1 MTEKSTAKPP
11 VWFWIVSV
19 IALLWNGSGV
29 YMYLIQAY
37 DTESFRAMY
46 PDPEMLE
53 MANNTPAWVTAA
65 YAIAV
70 FAGLLACIGLLLRKK
85 WAKPLFLVSLLG
97 AIVSN
102 AHHLFMSKAIELYGT
117 EAVIMPIV
125 VIVIGIFLVWFAK
138 KGIAKG
144 LADLEFELNNN

>member
-1 MTEKSTAKPP
+1 MTEKSIAKPP

-37 DTESFRAMY
+37 DTETYRAMY

-53 MANNTPAWVTAA
+53 LANNTPAWVTAA
-65 YAIAV
+65 FAIAV
-70 FAGLLACIGLLLRKK
+70 FTGLLACFGLLVRKK
-85 WAKPLFLVSLLG
+85 WAKPLFLLSLLG
-97 AIVSN
+97 AVVSN
-102 AHHLFMSKAIELYGT
+102 AQHLFMSKAIELFGPKT
-117 EAVIMPIV
+117 VVMPIV

-144 LADLEFELNNN
+144 WLS

>member
-1 MTEKSTAKPP
+1 MTEKSSAKPP

-19 IALLWNGSGV
+19 IALFWNGSGV

-46 PDPEMLE
+46 TPEQLE
-53 MANNTPAWVTAA
+53 MAQNTPSWVTAG

-70 FAGLLACIGLLLRKK
+70 FAGLLACFGLLLRKK
-85 WAKPLFLVSLLG
+85 WAKSLFLLSLLG
-97 AIVSN
+97 AVVSN
-102 AHHLFMSKAIELYGT
+102 AYHLFMSKAIELYGT
-117 EAVIMPIV
+117 EAVVMPIIV
-125 VIVIGIFLVWFAK
+125 VVIGIFLIWFSK

-144 LADLEFELNNN
+144 WLS

>member
-1 MTEKSTAKPP
+1 MTEKSTNKPP

-37 DTESFRAMY
+37 DTESYRAMY
-46 PDPEMLE
+46 TAEQLE
-53 MANNTPAWVTAA
+53 MASNTPSWVTAA
-65 YAIAV
+65 FAIAV

-97 AIVSN
+97 AVVSN
-102 AHHLFMSKAIELYGT
+102 AQHLFMSEAIELHGT
-117 EAVIMPIV
+117 QAVVMPIV

-144 LADLEFELNNN
+144 WLT

>member
-1 MTEKSTAKPP
+1 MTEKSSTKPP
-11 VWFWIVSV
+11 VWFWIVSL

-37 DTESFRAMY
+37 NTESFRAMY
-46 PDPEMLE
+46 TAEQLE
-53 MANNTPAWVTAA
+53 MAHNTPSWVTAA
-65 YAIAV
+65 FAIAV

-97 AIVSN
+97 AVVSN

-117 EAVIMPIV
+117 EAVVMPIV
-125 VIVIGIFLVWFAK
+125 VIVIGIFLVWFSK

-144 LADLEFELNNN
+144 WLS

>member
-1 MTEKSTAKPP
+1 MTEKSTTKPP
-11 VWFWIVSV
+11 LWFWIVSV

-53 MANNTPAWVTAA
+53 MASNTPAWVTAA

-70 FAGLLACIGLLLRKK
+70 FAGLLACIGLLIRKK

-97 AIVSN
+97 AVVSN
-102 AHHLFMSKAIELYGT
+102 AYHLLMSEAIELYGT
-117 EAVIMPIV
+117 EAAVMPIV
-125 VIVIGIFLVWFAK
+125 VVVIGIFLVWFSK
-138 KGIAKG
+138 KGTAKG
-144 LADLEFELNNN
+144 WLS

>member
-1 MTEKSTAKPP
+1 MTEKSITKPP
-11 VWFWIVSV
+11 IWFWIVSV

-53 MANNTPAWVTAA
+53 MASNTPAWVTAA

-97 AIVSN
+97 AVVSN
-102 AHHLFMSKAIELYGT
+102 LYHLFISKAMELYG
-117 EAVIMPIV
+117 AKVVIMPIV

-144 LADLEFELNNN
+144 WLA

>member
-11 VWFWIVSV
+11 LWFWIVSI

-70 FAGLLACIGLLLRKK
+70 FAGLLASIGLLLRKK

-97 AIVSN
+97 AVASN
-102 AHHLFMSKAIELYGT
+102 AYHLFMSKAIELYGT

-125 VIVIGIFLVWFAK
+125 VVVIGIFLVWFSN

-144 LADLEFELNNN
+144 WLS